1 MVVRGVEM
9 KREEEASV
17 LFYLSKK
24 KFYISSII
32 ISTFTIL
39 IQSIFYGQENI
50 ITTIFSTIYLVC
62 SFCMVLLVKSTYD
75 VFKERLFFIIA
86 AKYFI
91 IGVSS
96 FFELFPNDLMKRLNM
111 SIFPNEA
118 IPIFIVSFF
127 YMVISFY
134 IYNKRDT
141 IGTLICLLSF
151 VVQLKCFSFYISD
164 YEIFLMYSIVLQLLY
179 FFFIHRN
186 IGNFKIFYDEKVNYL
201 IISIY
206 IHFVVVVL
214 FAIDQLEIT
223 NISNYLLLFLE
234 MLSFL
239 LLFISVVEKLLTSSY
254 RILFSDLVKRNL
266 ELDTLNNQIVAKNRE
281 LELSQMLIK
290 KKSGMFRTFFGNIPI
305 PLIIINSETERISF
319 SNITFME
326 LVGKK
331 DLKEL
336 INKKLRSIVQIDNEE
351 FTDENHHNG
360 FIRGRAEVNGE
371 VKYFDM
377 ELIDASE
384 SKDEIIILFNDITS
398 KIKADK
404 MKESIKNKVFEER
417 IKNDFLSNISHDL
430 KTPINVIYSATHLLK
445 YFIKEKNVEGIEKYI
460 RVSKLNC
467 ITLNRLA
474 NNLIDSS
481 RINSD
486 FLLPNLK
493 VKNVVEV
500 IEEIISPF
508 VDYAR
513 NKDIDLIFDTN
524 QEEVFVELDEEF
536 MQRILLNLV
545 SNAIKF
551 SKNNGKIEIIVK
563 DRVND
568 VLVQVKDNGIGMP
581 MEFIEN
587 AFERYSMAE
596 NNKTNGTGIG
606 LFVVKKLVEKQGGNI
621 FVESEVNKGTNF
633 KIVFK
638 KVG

>member
-50 ITTIFSTIYLVC
+50 ITTIFSAIYLVC

-96 FFELFPNDLMKRLNM
+96 FFELFPSGLMKKLNIGI
-111 SIFPNEA
+111 SSNEA

-134 IYNKRDT
+134 ISNKRNA
-141 IGTLICLLSF
+141 IGTLICFLFF
-151 VVQLKCFSFYISD
+151 VAQLKCVCFYVYD
-164 YEIFLMYSIVLQLLY
+164 YEIFLIYSIVLQLLY

-186 IGNFKIFYDEKVNYL
+186 ISNFKIFYDEKVNYL

-206 IHFVVVVL
+206 IHFVLVFL
-214 FAIDQLEIT
+214 FAIDQLEII
-223 NISNYLLLFLE
+223 NISNYFLLFLG

-239 LLFISVVEKLLTSSY
+239 LLFILVVEKLLTSSY

-266 ELDTLNNQIVAKNRE
+266 ELDALNNQIVAKNRE

-305 PLIIINSETERISF
+305 PLIIINSETKRISF
-319 SNITFME
+319 SNITFMN

-336 INKKLRSIVQIDNEE
+336 INKKFRSIVQIDNEE
-351 FTDENHHNG
+351 FTDGNYNNG

-377 ELIDASE
+377 ELIDTFE

-445 YFIKEKNVEGIEKYI
+445 YFIKEKNIEGIEKYI

-500 IEEIISPF
+500 IEEILSPF

-563 DRVND
+563 DRIND

>member
-1 MVVRGVEM
+1 MIVRGVEM
-9 KREEEASV
+9 KREEEASI

-24 KFYISSII
+24 KFYISSTI

-39 IQSIFYGQENI
+39 IQSIFYGRENI
-50 ITTIFSTIYLVC
+50 ITTIFSAIYLVC

-75 VFKERLFFIIA
+75 IFKERLFFIIA

-96 FFELFPNDLMKRLNM
+96 FFELFPSGLMKKLNIGI
-111 SIFPNEA
+111 SSNEA

-134 IYNKRDT
+134 ISNKRNA
-141 IGTLICLLSF
+141 IGTLICFLFF
-151 VVQLKCFSFYISD
+151 VAQLKCVCFYVYD
-164 YEIFLMYSIVLQLLY
+164 YEIFLIYSIVLQLLY

-186 IGNFKIFYDEKVNYL
+186 ISNFKIFYDEKVNYL

-206 IHFVVVVL
+206 IHFVLVFL
-214 FAIDQLEIT
+214 FAIDQLEII
-223 NISNYLLLFLE
+223 NISNYFLLFLG

-239 LLFISVVEKLLTSSY
+239 LLFILVVEKLLTSSY

-266 ELDTLNNQIVAKNRE
+266 ELDALNNQIVAKNRE

-305 PLIIINSETERISF
+305 PLIIINSETKRISF
-319 SNITFME
+319 SNITFMN

-336 INKKLRSIVQIDNEE
+336 INKKFRSIVQIDNEE
-351 FTDENHHNG
+351 FTDGNYNNG

-377 ELIDASE
+377 ELIDTFE

-445 YFIKEKNVEGIEKYI
+445 YFIKEKNIEGIEKYI

-500 IEEIISPF
+500 IEEILSPF

-563 DRVND
+563 DRIND

>member
-1 MVVRGVEM
+1 M
-9 KREEEASV
+9 KK
-17 LFYLSKK
+17 LNIG
-24 KFYISSII
+24 ISS
-32 ISTFTIL
+32 
-39 IQSIFYGQENI
+39 
-50 ITTIFSTIYLVC
+50 
-62 SFCMVLLVKSTYD
+62 
-75 VFKERLFFIIA
+75 
-86 AKYFI
+86 
-91 IGVSS
+91 
-96 FFELFPNDLMKRLNM
+96 
-111 SIFPNEA
+111 NEA

-134 IYNKRDT
+134 ISNKRNA
-141 IGTLICLLSF
+141 IGTLICFLFF
-151 VVQLKCFSFYISD
+151 VAQLKCVCFYVYD
-164 YEIFLMYSIVLQLLY
+164 YEIFLIYSIVLQLLY

-186 IGNFKIFYDEKVNYL
+186 ISNFKIFYDEKVNYL

-206 IHFVVVVL
+206 IHFVLVFL
-214 FAIDQLEIT
+214 FAIDQLEII
-223 NISNYLLLFLE
+223 NISNYFLLFLG

-239 LLFISVVEKLLTSSY
+239 LLFILVVEKLLTSSY

-266 ELDTLNNQIVAKNRE
+266 ELDALNNQIVAKNRE

-305 PLIIINSETERISF
+305 PLIIINSETKRISF
-319 SNITFME
+319 SNITFMN

-336 INKKLRSIVQIDNEE
+336 INKKFRSIVQIDNEE
-351 FTDENHHNG
+351 FTDGNYNNG

-377 ELIDASE
+377 ELIDTFE

-445 YFIKEKNVEGIEKYI
+445 YFIKEKNIEGIEKYI

-500 IEEIISPF
+500 IEEILSPF

-563 DRVND
+563 DRIND